1 MPVANA
7 VPLKAVCALEEVA
20 DSCVTDLGAKAT
32 QRSVA
37 PALAG
42 TATRAVVG
50 AVRRSAVLNT
60 RHSVRSVL
68 HLLAVVC
75 EVARGRTGSRK
86 IPTSI
91 NVANEGSVTGVSE
104 LGVQPAT
111 RSLNQKRSRAKTDL
125 LNV

>member
-37 PALAG
+37 AARLAG
-42 TATRAVVG
+42 IATRAVVG

-91 NVANEGSVTGVSE
+91 NVANEDSVTGVT
-104 LGVQPAT
+104 VY
-111 RSLNQKRSRAKTDL
+111 
-125 LNV
+125 

>member
-1 MPVANA
+1 MSVANA

-20 DSCVTDLGAKAT
+20 DSCVTDLRAKAT

-37 PALAG
+37 PALLAN
-42 TATRAVVG
+42 ATRAVLG
-50 AVRRSAVLNT
+50 TVRRSAVLNT

-91 NVANEGSVTGVSE
+91 NVANEDSVTGVTE
-104 LGVQPAT
+104 LGVQQAVGVITP
-111 RSLNQKRSRAKTDL
+111 
-125 LNV
+125 

>member
-7 VPLKAVCALEEVA
+7 VQLKAVCALEEVA
-20 DSCVTDLGAKAT
+20 DSCVTDLRAKAT

-37 PALAG
+37 PARLEG

-68 HLLAVVC
+68 HSLAVVC

-91 NVANEGSVTGVSE
+91 NVANEASVTGVSE
-104 LGVQPAT
+104 LGVQPA
-111 RSLNQKRSRAKTDL
+111 RISIIPDAIS
-125 LNV
+125 

>member
-1 MPVANA
+1 M
-7 VPLKAVCALEEVA
+7 
-20 DSCVTDLGAKAT
+20 
-32 QRSVA
+32 
-37 PALAG
+37 ALAG

-68 HLLAVVC
+68 HSLAVVC

-104 LGVQPAT
+104 LGVQPAGLIIPPRPRFSVIISPRFSENLRPLT
-111 RSLNQKRSRAKTDL
+111 L
-125 LNV
+125 